1 MPRRQPP
8 SALFLVLL
16 LPFGVSSGYVSV
28 TLGFV
33 LAKAG
38 LHTAAVAALVA
49 LSVWPQTWKVFW
61 APLVDTA
68 LPAKVWYCLGATSV
82 AASIVLMGVIP
93 APARAMPLLGLL
105 VVVSSVASTFV
116 SMASEVFMAH
126 GTADERKGAVSGWS
140 QAGNLG
146 GVGLG
151 GGLGLYLSQHVAAP
165 WVSGAGL
172 AVLCVACCAAL
183 PFVDEPS
190 ADHRKPRYL
199 ASLGQVARDAW
210 GVARSRAGFL
220 VLVLMVLPIGSGG
233 AQQLWSAVAGDWA
246 AGADTVA
253 LVNGLLGGIA
263 SIFGAVAAGFALDR
277 LDRRTAYC
285 GFGLALAAVAAA
297 MALAPRTPVMFVV
310 FTLLYA
316 AVLSASYAAYSA
328 AVLEAIGKGAA
339 ATKFNL
345 LAAISNIPIAVMTGV
360 DGRLHDK
367 GGANAMLYG
376 EAGVAV
382 VAVLGFA
389 LFAEATRNRSRPRDY
404 ALFIK
409 GAVSSAPSDAL

>member
-165 WVSGAGL
+165 
-172 AVLCVACCAAL
+172 C
-183 PFVDEPS
+183 
-190 ADHRKPRYL
+190 L